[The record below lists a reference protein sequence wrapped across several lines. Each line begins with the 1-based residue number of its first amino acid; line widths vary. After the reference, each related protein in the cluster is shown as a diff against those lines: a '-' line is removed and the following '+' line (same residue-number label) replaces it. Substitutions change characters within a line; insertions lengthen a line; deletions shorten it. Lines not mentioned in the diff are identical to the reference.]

1 MRGVRVRMT
10 RSAQSGTVLIHR
22 LGSSAQPLTPTRTCS
37 FSLPDLV
44 ALSGSVLHHESAP
57 ETVRDVLMVQL
68 QIRIKRTNEVYK
80 KKKKHNIQF

>member
-57 ETVRDVLMVQL
+57 ETVRNVLMVQL
-68 QIRIKRTNEVYK
+68 QIRI
-80 KKKKHNIQF
+80 